1 MQEIIL
7 FNKHVKSY
15 YDLKKELLEIF
26 KKQKVE
32 KEFNFEN
39 YYSFVE
45 LEAGSYMACVI
56 TRDLGKKL
64 GCDLA
69 YLIMFVNDL
78 ANEGINTFVSYSKG
92 QETFNLYFSK
102 YFGQEDEDLFNDD
115 NKFLENN
122 NINYIDLTERLF
134 GCYSDNK
141 FIIKDVERITEKSFS
156 NDENYEPEYYE
167 DFITKNTS
175 A

>member
-1 MQEIIL
+1 MHASQREIGNYI
-7 FNKHVKSY
+7 FEDIYKATEKNKNVTAIS
-15 YDLKKELLEIF
+15 F
-26 KKQKVE
+26 KGI
-32 KEFNFEN
+32 N
-39 YYSFVE
+39 YSFVE

-56 TRDLGKKL
+56 TRDLSKKL

-134 GCYSDNK
+134 GCYSENK

-156 NDENYEPEYYE
+156 NDENYEPTYYE